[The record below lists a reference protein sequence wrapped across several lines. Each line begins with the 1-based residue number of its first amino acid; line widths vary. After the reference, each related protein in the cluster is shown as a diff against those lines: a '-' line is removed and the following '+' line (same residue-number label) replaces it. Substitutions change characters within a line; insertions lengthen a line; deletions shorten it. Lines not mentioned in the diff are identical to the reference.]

1 MRISMRADY
10 GGRAMTDLA
19 MHYGDGPIAA
29 ADVARR
35 MFVPAV
41 YLDQVL
47 SALRQA
53 GLVRSTRGPRGGHE
67 LVRAP
72 EKITMADVVVPL
84 EGQLGL
90 LDCLEDLTACELVG
104 SCSQRSVW
112 LRLRSAMVEGLE
124 GILLS
129 ELAADMHQA
138 DDRSAYSI

>member
-10 GGRAMTDLA
+10 GVRAMTDLA
-19 MHYGDGPIAA
+19 MHYGAGPIPA

-35 MFVPAV
+35 MVVPAV

-53 GLVRSTRGPRGGHE
+53 GLVRSTRGPQGGHE
-67 LVRAP
+67 LVRSP
-72 EKITMADVVVPL
+72 ERITMADVVVPL

-90 LDCLEDLTACELVG
+90 LDCLEDVTACELVER
-104 SCSQRSVW
+104 CSQRAVW
-112 LRLRSAMVEGLE
+112 LRLRSAMVEALE

-129 ELAADMHQA
+129 ELAAEMRRA
-138 DDRSAYSI
+138 EDRSAYSI

>member
-10 GGRAMTDLA
+10 GVRAMTDLA
-19 MHYGDGPIAA
+19 MHFGEGPIPAA
-29 ADVARR
+29 VARR

-53 GLVRSTRGPRGGHE
+53 GLVRSTRGPQGGHE

-84 EGQLGL
+84 EGQLDL
-90 LDCLEDLTACELVG
+90 LDCLEDLAACKLAE

-112 LRLRSAMVEGLE
+112 LRLRLAMLEGLE

-138 DDRSAYSI
+138 EDRSAYSI

>member
-1 MRISMRADY
+1 MSR
-10 GGRAMTDLA
+10 GGCLCPPYTLIR
-19 MHYGDGPIAA
+19 
-29 ADVARR
+29 
-35 MFVPAV
+35 F
-41 YLDQVL
+41 
-47 SALRQA
+47 SALFARQA
-53 GLVRSTRGPRGGHE
+53 WFEVHE

-90 LDCLEDLTACELVG
+90 LDCLEDLAACELAE

-112 LRLRSAMVEGLE
+112 LRLRSAMLEGLE

-138 DDRSAYSI
+138 EDRSAYSI

>member
-10 GGRAMTDLA
+10 GVRAMTDLA

-72 EKITMADVVVPL
+72 EK
-84 EGQLGL
+84 
-90 LDCLEDLTACELVG
+90 
-104 SCSQRSVW
+104 
-112 LRLRSAMVEGLE
+112 
-124 GILLS
+124 LS
-129 ELAADMHQA
+129 LIH
-138 DDRSAYSI
+138 I

>member
-10 GGRAMTDLA
+10 GVRAMTDLA
-19 MHYGDGPIAA
+19 MHFGEGPIPA

-53 GLVRSTRGPRGGHE
+53 GLVRSTRGPQGGHE

-84 EGQLGL
+84 EGQLDL
-90 LDCLEDLTACELVG
+90 LDCLEDLAACKLAE

-112 LRLRSAMVEGLE
+112 LRLRLAMLEGLE

-138 DDRSAYSI
+138 EDRSAYSI

>member
-10 GGRAMTDLA
+10 GVRAMTDLA
-19 MHYGDGPIAA
+19 MHYGEGPIPA

-53 GLVRSTRGPRGGHE
+53 GLVRSTRGPQGGHE

-90 LDCLEDLTACELVG
+90 LDCLEDLAACELAE

-112 LRLRSAMVEGLE
+112 LRLRSAMLEGLE

-138 DDRSAYSI
+138 EDRSAYSI